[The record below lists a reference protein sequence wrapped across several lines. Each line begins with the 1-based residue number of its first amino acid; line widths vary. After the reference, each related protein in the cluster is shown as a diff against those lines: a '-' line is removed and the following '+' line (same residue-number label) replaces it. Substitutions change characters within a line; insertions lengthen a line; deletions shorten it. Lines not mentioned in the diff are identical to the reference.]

1 MPDLADQAQGL
12 FFGVSPNIMLRH
24 RGAIMALPIP
34 KVSLKGGN
42 VFETIISALVVLV
55 AIGFLA
61 YIFVRTGTG
70 HLGSY
75 PLRIRV
81 ADASG
86 LDVGSDV
93 RLGGTKIG
101 SVTRLW
107 LDKSDYSAVVE
118 AAIRDDLALPV
129 DSGATIATSTL
140 SNPYLSI
147 TPGHAAEK
155 ARPEGE
161 IGTRPQRRR

>member
-1 MPDLADQAQGL
+1 
-12 FFGVSPNIMLRH
+12 
-24 RGAIMALPIP
+24 MALPIP
-34 KVSLKGGN
+34 KVSLRGGN
-42 VFETIISALVVLV
+42 VFETILSALVVLV

-61 YIFVRTGTG
+61 FIFVRTGTG

-75 PLRIRV
+75 SLRIRA

-101 SVTRLW
+101 SITGLW
-107 LDKSDYSAVVE
+107 LDKSDFTAVIQ
-118 AAIRDDLALPV
+118 ANIRDDLSLPV
-129 DSGATIATSTL
+129 DSRAAVTTSTL

-147 TPGHAAEK
+147 APGNAAQK
-155 ARPEGE
+155 ALPGGE
-161 IGTRPQRRR
+161 IGERPSRHK

>member
-1 MPDLADQAQGL
+1 
-12 FFGVSPNIMLRH
+12 
-24 RGAIMALPIP
+24 MALPFP
-34 KVSLKGGN
+34 KVSLRGGN
-42 VFETIISALVVLV
+42 VFETILSALVVVV

-61 YIFVRTGTG
+61 FIVVRTGTG

-75 PLRIRV
+75 SLRIRV

-101 SVTRLW
+101 SITDLF
-107 LDKSDYSAVVE
+107 LDKSNFSAVIT
-118 AAIRDDLALPV
+118 ATIRDDLTLPV
-129 DSGATIATSTL
+129 DSRASVATSTL

-147 TPGHAAEK
+147 APGNAAK
-155 ARPEGE
+155 TVSADGE
-161 IGTRPQRRR
+161 IGAGPARRK

>member
-1 MPDLADQAQGL
+1 
-12 FFGVSPNIMLRH
+12 
-24 RGAIMALPIP
+24 MALPIP

-42 VFETIISALVVLV
+42 VFETLLSAMVILV
-55 AIGFLA
+55 ALGFLA
-61 YIFVRTGTG
+61 FLLLRTGTG

-75 PLRIRV
+75 ALRVRV

-86 LDVGSDV
+86 LTVGSDV

-101 SVTRLW
+101 SITNLW
-107 LDKSDYSAVVE
+107 LDKSDYSAVIE
-118 AAIRDDLALPV
+118 AQIRDDLALPV
-129 DSGATIATSTL
+129 DSGASIATSTL

-147 TPGHAAEK
+147 SPGHSPEK

-161 IGTRPQRRR
+161 IGARPARRR

>member
-1 MPDLADQAQGL
+1 
-12 FFGVSPNIMLRH
+12 
-24 RGAIMALPIP
+24 MALPIP
-34 KVSLKGGN
+34 KVSLRGGN

-75 PLRIRV
+75 PLRIRI

-101 SVTRLW
+101 SITRLW

-118 AAIRDDLALPV
+118 AAIRDDLTLPA
-129 DSGATIATSTL
+129 DSRASIATSTL

-147 TPGHAAEK
+147 TPGHAVEK
-155 ARPEGE
+155 ARPDSE
-161 IGTRPQRRR
+161 IGTRPQRRK